1 MGLDRLSE
9 GLDQGRLNLLLRI
22 KLLLRL
28 MSLVLLRVHSVE
40 GALVELDLWR
50 RFVERHRSCHLW
62 GLYLFF
68 GLGFGLNYAFEE
80 LVDIET

>member
-1 MGLDRLSE
+1 MGLDRLPE

-40 GALVELDLWR
+40 GTLIELDLWR
-50 RFVERHRSCHLW
+50 RVIGLHRSCHML

-68 GLGFGLNYAFEE
+68 GLRFCLNYAFEE